1 MLKIQNLTNYSR
13 SPNSCFI

>member
-1 MLKIQNLTNYSR
+1 MLKIQNLTNYSS